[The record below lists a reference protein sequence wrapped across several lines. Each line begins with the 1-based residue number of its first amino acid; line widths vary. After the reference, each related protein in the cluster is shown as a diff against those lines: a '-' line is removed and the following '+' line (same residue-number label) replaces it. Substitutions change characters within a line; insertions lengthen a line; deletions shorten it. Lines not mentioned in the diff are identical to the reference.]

1 MKKVTGH
8 LHQRQAGGNWYVRYT
23 VDGKPI
29 EKSTGTSN
37 RKQAE
42 AIRAEWLS
50 AFKLQGKT
58 EVLQAVAAQL
68 ADTETKLA
76 AIDAQ
81 RHPPPEIRQIWSR
94 FLDSPSRPDSGEST
108 LHVYSFKWKRFEVW
122 LGEKYP
128 DAKHLHEVTPAIAT
142 AYAKDLT
149 AAKMSASTFNQHK
162 NLLRM
167 VWRALT
173 DECRLT
179 VNPWDKVQPKK
190 LTPLANRKRSLT
202 PAQFESLIAAVEG
215 TRDLK
220 DLFTLL
226 AWTGLR
232 LADAVLMKWGSID
245 FSRRVISL
253 APIKT
258 ARRQGKLVHIPIFP
272 AAAEVLNRRQAG
284 KALNPRGFVFPELA
298 DQYARDAS
306 AISKVIAQAF
316 ERAGMQTTERRADRS
331 RGVVVFGAH
340 SLRHF
345 FVTAATAAG
354 MPDAMIKTITGHS
367 TDGMLEHYQQIGAD
381 LAVDLAGQIQGAGT
395 ALLPESGLPSDL
407 DAFRTRIRTIA
418 DGMTARTWK
427 TAQAELLELAE
438 GV

>member
-8 LHQRQAGGNWYVRYT
+8 LHQRGNKNIWYVRYV
-23 VDGKPI
+23 VDGKAF
-29 EKSTGTSN
+29 EKSTGETNKS
-37 RKQAE
+37 KAE
-42 AIRAEWLS
+42 KERRNILA
-50 AFKLQGKT
+50 AFTLQDKG
-58 EVLQAVAAQL
+58 EVLQAISAQM

-76 AIDAQ
+76 LIHDKEN
-81 RHPPPEIRQIWSR
+81 PPPEICHIWSR
-94 FLDSPSRPDSGEST
+94 FLESPSRPDSGTAT
-108 LHVYSFKWKRFEVW
+108 LAQYKAEWNRFLVW
-122 LGEKYP
+122 LGANHPGMVY
-128 DAKHLHEVTPAIAT
+128 LHEVTPAIAAT
-142 AYAKDLT
+142 YAKDLT
-149 AAKMSASTFNQHK
+149 SKKVSASTFNQHR

-167 VWRALT
+167 LWRVLAE
-173 DECRLT
+173 ECRLSA
-179 VNPWDKVQPKK
+179 NPWDKIQRRQLTALATRK
-190 LTPLANRKRSLT
+190 LALT
-202 PAQFESLIAAVEG
+202 PAQFESLLAAVE
-215 TRDLK
+215 DNLELK

-232 LADAVLMKWGSID
+232 RADAVLMKWGSID

-284 KALNPRGFVFPELA
+284 KALNPRGFVFPDLA
-298 DQYARDAS
+298 DKYERDAS

-381 LAVDLAGQIQGAGT
+381 LAADLAGQIQGVGT

-418 DGMTARTWK
+418 DGMTARSWK
-427 TAQAELLELAE
+427 TAQAELLELAK
-438 GV
+438 GI